1 MTKCPKCGYERMP
14 IDEVINAAEC
24 PKCGIV
30 YAKWKAAAVTEN
42 NAPIKKASEPP
53 SAAPSNCS
61 PSNINPILKYA
72 IIVVAAIVII
82 NSFLVPF
89 IIKYSQKEK
98 TEPKNVAITPSAS
111 LPESPENYRLG
122 NVPETKLSE
131 NPVINVPSR
140 EEGKLSLSD
149 IVRRNTRSVVVVKTA
164 RGVKGSGFFINDQGF
179 IATNKH
185 VLSDSGNAEIKT
197 SSGNIYKINRIV
209 ATDVVGDL
217 VIASTETP
225 ANEIFPVAL
234 TSSIPDIGEQVIVI
248 GNPLGF
254 EGLEQ
259 TVSDG
264 IISGVRSSPQAVKYI
279 QVSAPISPGNSGG
292 PLLNM
297 RGEVIGVAT
306 FQYTQGQ
313 NLNFCVAAER
323 VIALQNGKS
332 LATNQAERGS
342 LKTPSKR
349 DVYCYVDSQSL
360 VHFVDWNAG
369 ILISKPDGSLDG
381 AKYEKWVLDEVGVD
395 PNSIDPVRD
404 AQLAL
409 DQYRDELF
417 KRTFP
422 HKSDSE
428 KDLTVGEQ
436 QMWENIQNRYYNNAY
451 NKSVLRRNSAINKY
465 NYMIQQFKKYIS
477 SR

>member
-1 MTKCPKCGYERMP
+1 MTDCPKCGYERKQT
-14 IDEVINAAEC
+14 DEIINATEC
-24 PKCGIV
+24 PKCGII
-30 YAKWKAAAVTEN
+30 YEKWKPTAVTEN
-42 NAPIKKASEPP
+42 DEPIKKDSETPR
-53 SAAPSNCS
+53 AEPSNFS
-61 PSNINPILKYA
+61 PANINPILKYA
-72 IIVVAAIVII
+72 IAAVVAIVII
-82 NSFLVPF
+82 NSFLVPL

-98 TEPKNVAITPSAS
+98 TKPNNVTLPHSSS
-111 LPESPENYRLG
+111 LAESPGNYRME

-131 NPVINVPSR
+131 NPVINVPPR
-140 EEGKLSLSD
+140 EEEKLSISD
-149 IVRRNTRSVVVVKTA
+149 IVRRNIRSVVVVKTT
-164 RGVKGSGFFINDQGF
+164 RGMGSGFFINDQGL
-179 IATNKH
+179 IVTNKH
-185 VLSDSGNAEIKT
+185 VLSNADSAQIKT

-209 ATDVVGDL
+209 AIDDVGDL

-225 ANEIFPVAL
+225 ANEISPVSL
-234 TSSIPDIGEQVIVI
+234 TSSIPDIGEKILII
-248 GNPLGF
+248 GNPL
-254 EGLEQ
+254 GLEQ

-264 IISGVRSSPQAVKYI
+264 IVSAVRNSQQAVKYI
-279 QVSAPISPGNSGG
+279 QISAPISKGNSGG

-297 RGEVIGVAT
+297 HGEVIGVAT
-306 FQYTQGQ
+306 FQYNQGQ

-323 VIALQNGKS
+323 VIALQNGNAMS
-332 LATNQAERGS
+332 TNQAESGS
-342 LKTPSKR
+342 LKTPSKQ
-349 DVYCYVDSQSL
+349 DVYCYVDSQLL

-409 DQYRDELF
+409 DQYRDELY

-422 HKSDSE
+422 HKSASE
-428 KDLTVGEQ
+428 NNLTVGEQ

-451 NKSVLRRNSAINKY
+451 NNSVLRRNTAINKY

>member
-14 IDEVINAAEC
+14 IDEIINAAEC

-42 NAPIKKASEPP
+42 DAPIKKDSETPR
-53 SAAPSNCS
+53 AEPSNFS
-61 PSNINPILKYA
+61 PANMNPILKYA
-72 IIVVAAIVII
+72 IVVVVAIVII

-98 TEPKNVAITPSAS
+98 TEPKNVVIPPSAS
-111 LPESPENYRLG
+111 LPESPGNYRME
-122 NVPETKLSE
+122 NVPETKLPE
-131 NPVINVPSR
+131 KTIIYVPQR
-140 EEGKLSLSD
+140 EEAKLSISD
-149 IVRRNTRSVVVVKTA
+149 IVRRNTRSVIVVKTA
-164 RGVKGSGFFINDQGF
+164 RGMGSGFFINDQGF
-179 IATNKH
+179 IVTNKH
-185 VLSDSGNAEIKT
+185 VLSDVGNAQIKT
-197 SSGNIYKINRIV
+197 SSGNVYKINRIV
-209 ATDVVGDL
+209 AIDDVGDL

-225 ANEIFPVAL
+225 ANEIFPVSL
-234 TSSIPDIGEQVIVI
+234 TSSIPDIGDKILVI
-248 GNPLGF
+248 GNPL
-254 EGLEQ
+254 GLEQ

-264 IISGVRSSPQAVKYI
+264 IVSAVRSSPQAVKYI
-279 QVSAPISPGNSGG
+279 QISAPISKGNSGG

-297 RGEVIGVAT
+297 HGEVIGVAT
-306 FQYTQGQ
+306 FQYSQGQ

-323 VIALQNGKS
+323 VIALQNGKAM
-332 LATNQAERGS
+332 ATNQAEIGS
-342 LKTPSKR
+342 LKTPSKQ
-349 DVYCYVDSQSL
+349 DVYCYVDSQSV
-360 VHFVDWNAG
+360 VHFVDWKAG

-381 AKYEKWVLDEVGVD
+381 TKYEKWVLDEVGVD

-428 KDLTVGEQ
+428 KNLTVGEQ

-451 NKSVLRRNSAINKY
+451 NKSVLRRNTAINKY

>member
-14 IDEVINAAEC
+14 IDEIINAAEC

-30 YAKWKAAAVTEN
+30 YAKWKVAAVTEN
-42 NAPIKKASEPP
+42 DAPIKKASEP
-53 SAAPSNCS
+53 SSVAPSNCS

-72 IIVVAAIVII
+72 IVVVVAIVII

-111 LPESPENYRLG
+111 LPESPEYYRLG
-122 NVPETKLSE
+122 NVPETKLQG
-131 NPVINVPSR
+131 NPVINVPQR
-140 EEGKLSLSD
+140 EEANLSISD
-149 IVRRNTRSVVVVKTA
+149 IVRRNTRSVIVVKTA
-164 RGVKGSGFFINDQGF
+164 RGIGSGFFINDQGF
-179 IATNKH
+179 IVTNKH
-185 VLSDSGNAEIKT
+185 VLGDANGAQIKT
-197 SSGNIYKINRIV
+197 SSGHVYKINRIV
-209 ATDVVGDL
+209 ATDDVGDL

-225 ANEIFPVAL
+225 ANEIFPVFL
-234 TSSIPDIGEQVIVI
+234 TSSIPDIGEKILVI
-248 GNPLGF
+248 GNPL
-254 EGLEQ
+254 GLEQ

-264 IISGVRSSPQAVKYI
+264 IISAVRSSQQTVKYI
-279 QVSAPISPGNSGG
+279 QISAPISKGNSGG

-323 VIALQNGKS
+323 VIALQNGNAMS
-332 LATNQAERGS
+332 TNQAESGS
-342 LKTPSKR
+342 LKTPSKQ
-349 DVYCYVDSQSL
+349 DVYCYVDSQLL

-409 DQYRDELF
+409 DQYRDELY
-417 KRTFP
+417 KHMFP
-422 HKSDSE
+422 HKSASE

-451 NKSVLRRNSAINKY
+451 NNSVLRRNTAINKY